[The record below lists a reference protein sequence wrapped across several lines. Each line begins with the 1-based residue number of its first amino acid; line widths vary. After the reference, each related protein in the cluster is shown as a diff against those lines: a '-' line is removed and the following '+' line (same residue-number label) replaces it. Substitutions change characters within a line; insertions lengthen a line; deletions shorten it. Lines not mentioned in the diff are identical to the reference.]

1 MSMEAAAIRPRAG
14 VRLDRSKF
22 DYELARR
29 GISAQELSSMIGVHA
44 VVLSRARNGHA
55 VREATFRKIANGLL
69 AIPPLDGAVELLA
82 EPAS

>member
-1 MSMEAAAIRPRAG
+1 MESAAIRPRAG
-14 VRLDRSKF
+14 VRLDRTRL

-29 GISAQELSSMIGVHA
+29 GISAQELSTAIGVHA

-55 VREATFRKIANGLL
+55 VRPVTFRKIASGLL